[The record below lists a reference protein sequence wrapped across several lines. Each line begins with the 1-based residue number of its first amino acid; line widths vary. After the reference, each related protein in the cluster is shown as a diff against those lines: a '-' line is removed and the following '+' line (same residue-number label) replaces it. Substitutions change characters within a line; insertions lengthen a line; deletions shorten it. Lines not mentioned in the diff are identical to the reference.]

1 MVNIRAIANRATS
14 GINPNVNAQIQI
26 CNGYTT
32 GAGLRRTPT
41 YGTAFSAII
50 QVQALGKRDVEH
62 LDSLNITNAERSCY
76 SNIQLTA
83 VDRKTQSGGDLVT
96 YTDPVAQTSDTWLV
110 VAVFEGFSTAGW
122 SRVALAK
129 QLDGAI

>member
-1 MVNIRAIANRATS
+1 MVNLRTIANRATS
-14 GINPNVNAQIQI
+14 GVNPNVSASVQI
-26 CNGYTT
+26 CNGYST
-32 GAGLRRTPT
+32 GGGLRRTAT
-41 YGTAFSAII
+41 YAAPITVIV
-50 QVQALGKRDVEH
+50 QVQALSKKDVEH

-96 YTDPVAQTSDTWLV
+96 YMDPVARTMDTWLV
-110 VAVFEGFSTAGW
+110 VAVLEGWSTAGW

-129 QLDGAI
+129 QLDGAV